1 MICGKR
7 KCVREC
13 GRRGGERHKRNS
25 SKRTMSLNQYTTQ
38 SEENQG
44 KDVWMFKR
52 SSRWEEGGKKRD
64 SIVEGEELGP
74 GRREKI
80 ERRLKT
86 RARPGFSPLRPAWGS
101 LSLPGG
107 FPILCFPPMSA
118 NTILQPMTRAGLRIC
133 SVLAGLR
140 LPGVARLRGGCPRL
154 FGLVLFRRCSGS
166 VLMGPPVVLPL
177 HASLRLHSSGYLTL
191 SRSPAAWYGRC
202 PCLIDLC
209 FE

>member
-118 NTILQPMTRAGLRIC
+118 NTILQTFAGPGG
-133 SVLAGLR
+133 SGPAAWAGLR
-140 LPGVARLRGGCPRL
+140 LPAVVRLREGCPRR
-154 FGLVLFRRCSGS
+154 FGLELSDADIVLYLSERR
-166 VLMGPPVVLPL
+166 
-177 HASLRLHSSGYLTL
+177 
-191 SRSPAAWYGRC
+191 
-202 PCLIDLC
+202 
-209 FE
+209 